1 MDSYQNGS
9 IQLRRSNRTMSMQ
22 FRCERDVLSDALN
35 TAGRGVATRGG
46 AAMVGGVRLELSGDR
61 LTATG
66 SDGDLTISVTVAVN
80 GSGDGTTVMRSK
92 LMADV
97 VRSLRPGAVDVVI
110 EGEDARIVAN
120 PSEFSIRVV
129 AGDEFPE
136 IPEPSGDLV
145 TLDAAMFK
153 AAIEQ
158 VGKAASSDDARP
170 ILTGVLMAA
179 ESGGLRLVST
189 DSYRLA
195 MCDIDGLTVLGDQQK
210 VLVPSR
216 ALKELARIVDDE
228 EEITLSLG
236 EQNASFSVGG
246 ATVTTR
252 LIEGDFP
259 NYNRLIPETHEN
271 RLTVDREK
279 LLDALRRV
287 RLLAQEST
295 PIRMSMSAEGLEV
308 AAVAQEV
315 GEAHEA
321 LEAEYQG
328 EELMVAFNPEYLI
341 DGIEASP
348 GSQVVLETI
357 GELKPALLKSSE
369 DPNFLYLLMPVR
381 VG

>member
-1 MDSYQNGS
+1 
-9 IQLRRSNRTMSMQ
+9 MSMQ

-35 TAGRGVATRGG
+35 TAGRGVAARGG
-46 AAMVGGVRLELSGDR
+46 TAMIGGVRLELAGNQ

-66 SDGDLTISVTVAVN
+66 SDGDLTISVTVTVN

-136 IPEPSGDLV
+136 IPEPAGDVV

-236 EQNASFSVGG
+236 EHNASFSVGG

-271 RLTVDREK
+271 RLTIDRET

-328 EELMVAFNPEYLI
+328 EDLMVAFNPEYLI
-341 DGIEASP
+341 DGIEVSP

-381 VG
+381 VS